1 MHMYACVCLSV
12 CVCACIY
19 LCLYVNIRKRKQT
32 HRYKEQT
39 NGEVG
44 KENIEL
50 GEWEVQSIWCKK
62 AYTDALYNMETKT
75 NIYNK

>member
-1 MHMYACVCLSV
+1 MCSEL
-12 CVCACIY
+12 
-19 LCLYVNIRKRKQT
+19 VNIRKRKQT

-75 NIYNK
+75 NIYNKQKWSVTFENYIKYKNYQ